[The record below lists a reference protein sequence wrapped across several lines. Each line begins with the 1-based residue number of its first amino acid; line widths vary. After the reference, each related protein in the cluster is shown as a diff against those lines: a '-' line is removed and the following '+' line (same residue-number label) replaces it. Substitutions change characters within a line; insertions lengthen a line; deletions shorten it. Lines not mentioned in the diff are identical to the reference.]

1 MSFGGTQATEYTTWS
16 ADQVKCRVPTL
27 QPGAVQPEVTTG
39 GGTSNLTQFTVT
51 PPGPTIGSIAPQTAV
66 EGTTLNE
73 THLLGT
79 GFGPGATVTLAGS
92 GSTIAATS
100 VNVVS
105 STRIACSF
113 SFQAGQAGRYDVA
126 VRNADGCQG
135 RLSGG
140 FTVSAAQCGAGGAP
154 AVLVLGL
161 AMGLVTMA
169 GLGPARR
176 KPRRPA

>member
-1 MSFGGTQATEYTTWS
+1 MRRPDKTIRPLRQFQGLRLAGG
-16 ADQVKCRVPTL
+16 R
-27 QPGAVQPEVTTG
+27 
-39 GGTSNLTQFTVT
+39 
-51 PPGPTIGSIAPQTAV
+51 
-66 EGTTLNE
+66 
-73 THLLGT
+73 LGT
-79 GFGPGATVTLAGS
+79 ERPSAPAGS

-100 VNVVS
+100 ANVVS
-105 STRIACSF
+105 STRITCSF
-113 SFQAGQAGRYDVA
+113 SFQAGQVGSYDVV